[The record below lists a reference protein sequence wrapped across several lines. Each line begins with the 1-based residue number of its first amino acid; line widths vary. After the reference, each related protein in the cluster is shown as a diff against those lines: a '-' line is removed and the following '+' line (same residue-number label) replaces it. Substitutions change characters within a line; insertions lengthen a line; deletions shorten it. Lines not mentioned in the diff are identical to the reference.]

1 MKRNLLNTVIVIFN
15 VVLFTLLLYF
25 YVSSNIV
32 AISVCLIIIL
42 GIDTMIVCLFLLYLN
57 EIEIEYCHRHLSYLF
72 LTDVIPLKIRDGN
85 LVKYLIQTANFK
97 AILSIDDV
105 DKVNIFIQS
114 KNEDTDFF
122 YETIDLTK
130 FRRYYKIK

>member
-32 AISVCLIIIL
+32 AISICLIIIF
-42 GIDTMIVCLFLLYLN
+42 GIDTMILCLFLIYLN

-72 LTDVIPLKIRDGN
+72 LTDVIPLKMRDGN

>member
-1 MKRNLLNTVIVIFN
+1 MKRNLLKTVIVIFN
-15 VVLFTLLLYF
+15 VVLFTLFLYF
-25 YVSSNIV
+25 YVTYNIV
-32 AISVCLIIIL
+32 AISVCLIIIF

-72 LTDVIPLKIRDGN
+72 LTDVIPLKMRDGN
-85 LVKYLIQTANFK
+85 LIKYLIQTANFK

-122 YETIDLTK
+122 YETIDIIK
-130 FRRYYKIK
+130 FRQFYKIK

>member
-1 MKRNLLNTVIVIFN
+1 MKRNLLKTVIVIFN

-25 YVSSNIV
+25 YITYNIV
-32 AISVCLIIIL
+32 AISVCLIIIF

-57 EIEIEYCHRHLSYLF
+57 EIEIEYCHRHLSYLY
-72 LTDVIPLKIRDGN
+72 LTDVIPLKMRDGN
-85 LVKYLIQTANFK
+85 LIKYLIQTANFK

-122 YETIDLTK
+122 YETIDIIK
-130 FRRYYKIK
+130 FRQFYKIK

>member
-57 EIEIEYCHRHLSYLF
+57 EFEIEYCHRHLSYLF